1 LDVFVTARVL
11 SLLLVSNSLFVFS
24 SQVHDDDLWNYF
36 EHVGDVKEGN
46 ALYNYT
52 KQKAFDTMDKV
63 LEMRLSSNGYVTFS
77 CFLVFTFSYL
87 FTTRPRLLLKILF
100 MSHIG

>member
-1 LDVFVTARVL
+1 MYFVTARVL
-11 SLLLVSNSLFVFS
+11 LLLLVSNSLFVFS

-36 EHVGDVKEGN
+36 EHVGNVKEGD

-52 KQKAFDTMDKV
+52 KQKTFYTMDKV
-63 LEMRLSSNGYVTFS
+63 LEMRLNSHGYVTFS
-77 CFLVFTFSYL
+77 CFLVFTFIHL
-87 FTTRPRLLLKILF
+87 FTTRPRLLLKMLF